1 MRSCLSLTVH
11 QLKSMLVLLTLCV
24 AAIGGP
30 AFAQDTDEED
40 EPQGYARLLVITNF
54 ENTEVAINDVSYPY
68 EYIYADRNGII
79 VPSDMTFLLRVSVSP
94 QQTRHFRLRLSE
106 GETRIVV
113 VDINNMGEAPAR
125 PDREEPAADEEEDE
139 ADEEDDTSGYLG
151 VSSSPRG
158 IVYVDGESTGRR
170 TPARRI
176 ELEPGRHRVQI
187 FYESADE
194 MSETKH
200 VLIRAGTNTNVFFR
214 HRN

>member
-1 MRSCLSLTVH
+1 MKSL
-11 QLKSMLVLLTLCV
+11 LVLLTLWV
-24 AAIGGP
+24 AAIGGN
-30 AFAQDTDEED
+30 AFAQNSETQE

-68 EYIYADRNGII
+68 EYIYANREGII
-79 VPSDMTFLLRVSVSP
+79 VPSDITFLLRVSVSP
-94 QQTRHFRLRLSE
+94 QQTRHFRLRLRE
-106 GETRIVV
+106 GETRVVV

-125 PDREEPAADEEEDE
+125 PDRAEEPAGEVEDESNEDEE
-139 ADEEDDTSGYLG
+139 DTSGYLG